1 MMSETAEEIAM
12 RLAHGVYP
20 SFSQLT
26 KRARLANEIEAAL
39 NAERERALRLI
50 DEHQALDVCNDNC
63 WTTIK
68 NAIRGSKR

>member
-39 NAERERALRLI
+39 NAERERAAKILERYNEDTPHKHI
-50 DEHQALDVCNDNC
+50 AA
-63 WTTIK
+63 
-68 NAIRGSKR
+68 AIRGSKQ